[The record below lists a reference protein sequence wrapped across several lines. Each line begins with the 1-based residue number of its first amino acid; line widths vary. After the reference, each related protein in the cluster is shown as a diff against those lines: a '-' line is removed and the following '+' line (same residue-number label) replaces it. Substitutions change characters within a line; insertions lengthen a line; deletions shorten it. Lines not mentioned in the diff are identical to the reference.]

1 MLRAKLSSIGLA
13 INTSKCELCG
23 IKEPVDGLNIPV
35 ISDPDLWSYLGM
47 PLSRP
52 DFCARLCPDLCST
65 LYMGFLTNLT
75 KIYDTRRAAQRLLST
90 LVPSSAVGHNRYG
103 IVSHLTQEGRVERAS
118 ISGYYE
124 VDASRI
130 NEIPHELQSV
140 ISVIDRDVEND
151 ILPAPCTAQVNDAN
165 ISLIKTEPVYSTK
178 QINQGSVLAVD
189 IVTVVD
195 NITLMQK
202 QLTRASSFSH
212 VFGRRTHFVASFP
225 TISRWDTLTFI
236 SVGWATYF

>member
-1 MLRAKLSSIGLA
+1 MLFSVGLHRV
-13 INTSKCELCG
+13 IEEVVESFPNLRQ
-23 IKEPVDGLNIPV
+23 IWYLDDGV
-35 ISDPDLWSYLGM
+35 
-47 PLSRP
+47 
-52 DFCARLCPDLCST
+52 
-65 LYMGFLTNLT
+65 LYMGFLTDLT
-75 KIYDTRRAAQRLLST
+75 KIYDTRRATQRLLST

-103 IVSHLTQEGRVERAS
+103 IVSHLTQEGRVKRAS

-151 ILPAPCTAQVNDAN
+151 ILSAPCTAQVNDAN

-236 SVGWATYF
+236 SMGWATYF